1 MRALALPQMPS
12 VPSIAVLTVP
22 LFPAQG
28 FILESDYEGDTGHP
42 RIGNVQPGSVSA
54 DHMVKGDI
62 VLEINSIAVTNHNQ
76 AAKIIKAASGDIL
89 IKVLAKK
96 PREVKAAKAGFFGK
110 SKSAGVDKQAS
121 SLGAC
126 PIARRASPCHI
137 TSPRHPS
144 CLPCPPA
151 PAPAPA
157 PCPCPIS
164 FEDISPH
171 WTDRPSQV
179 AAADKAAA
187 EQAAKEHAAVMA
199 AAEKAAAV
207 KAAAARAASA
217 AAEKAA
223 AEKAVVEK
231 AAAVQAAAKAAE
243 QKIAD
248 EAAALERTYKPMM
261 DQFIGECRQSAK
273 ASEQGAV
280 AAAASKAAAGAVNA
294 VGETASNAKN
304 AVAGI
309 GDNAKNLG
317 GAVVN
322 GTKDF
327 FQDKIVKPTDKHVV
341 QPIKKSIDGTK
352 AKVQDGLGA
361 ISPGR
366 GSKADGEL
374 SAGLADAK
382 KAAEK
387 AEMKEASAKEAA
399 AKAEAEKAAKAAK
412 AEAAREAKE
421 AADAATKMQSIRRGQ
436 QSRKAVGTEPV
447 VAAATAAAA
456 PARKAVKEDM
466 ASEEAKAW
474 MRVSFDKYDT
484 NQSGKL
490 DHKEL
495 REALKDMDME
505 MDTDRARNMLIKYDK
520 DQSGL
525 MEFSEFVSLSI
536 NLNQF
541 NAEEQG
547 ASSPGAKA
555 APTSPSKASV
565 ASPVALKGLGECQP

>member
-1 MRALALPQMPS
+1 
-12 VPSIAVLTVP
+12 
-22 LFPAQG
+22 
-28 FILESDYEGDTGHP
+28 
-42 RIGNVQPGSVSA
+42 
-54 DHMVKGDI
+54 
-62 VLEINSIAVTNHNQ
+62 
-76 AAKIIKAASGDIL
+76 
-89 IKVLAKK
+89 
-96 PREVKAAKAGFFGK
+96 
-110 SKSAGVDKQAS
+110 
-121 SLGAC
+121 
-126 PIARRASPCHI
+126 
-137 TSPRHPS
+137 
-144 CLPCPPA
+144 
-151 PAPAPA
+151 
-157 PCPCPIS
+157 
-164 FEDISPH
+164 
-171 WTDRPSQV
+171 
-179 AAADKAAA
+179 
-187 EQAAKEHAAVMA
+187 
-199 AAEKAAAV
+199 
-207 KAAAARAASA
+207 
-217 AAEKAA
+217 
-223 AEKAVVEK
+223 AVVEK

-541 NAEEQG
+541 NAEEQQ

-555 APTSPSKASV
+555 APGSPSKAAV
-565 ASPVALKGLGECQP
+565 ASPIALKGLGECQP

>member
-1 MRALALPQMPS
+1 MAPVELEVTINKP
-12 VPSIAVLTVP
+12 TVDTKC
-22 LFPAQG
+22 G

-110 SKSAGVDKQAS
+110 SKSAGVDK
-121 SLGAC
+121 
-126 PIARRASPCHI
+126 
-137 TSPRHPS
+137 
-144 CLPCPPA
+144 
-151 PAPAPA
+151 
-157 PCPCPIS
+157 
-164 FEDISPH
+164 
-171 WTDRPSQV
+171 QV

-352 AKVQDGLGA
+352 AKVQDGIGA

-541 NAEEQG
+541 NAEEQQ

-555 APTSPSKASV
+555 APGSPSKAAM
-565 ASPVALKGLGECQP
+565 ASPIALKGLGEGMGKMLKKVGSSLTEPFALCTGARPKSAALPGQSGGLAGLGTTAKA